1 MPEAWPATWAT
12 WPDCRMSYVI
22 TIDGPAGAG
31 KSTVAKDVACALG
44 INYLDTGAIYR
55 AIALILYESEVKAA
69 DDYIMREALS
79 KIKIE
84 LRDKAVLVN
93 GFDVTGEIRT
103 PLVDELASMYSAI
116 PSVRKALLSLQKE
129 QENHGSIVAEGRDVG
144 SVVFPNAQAKFFLT
158 ASPEAR
164 AKRRYDER
172 VAKGKPAD
180 YNEILTAIIERD
192 KNDSSRE
199 VSPLTI
205 PEGATYIDTSDI
217 TEQEA
222 VQLILDKVKEVIPNE
237 AK

>member
-1 MPEAWPATWAT
+1 M
-12 WPDCRMSYVI
+12 
-22 TIDGPAGAG
+22 
-31 KSTVAKDVACALG
+31 AKDVARRLG

-55 AIALILYESEVKAA
+55 AIALILYESEVRPI
-69 DDYIMREALS
+69 DDYIMREALT
-79 KIKIE
+79 KINIQLDGKS
-84 LRDKAVLVN
+84 VLVN

-129 QENHGSIVAEGRDVG
+129 QETHGSIVAEGRDVG
-144 SVVFPNAQAKFFLT
+144 SVVFPGALAKFFLT

-164 AKRRYDER
+164 AKRRYAER

-180 YNEILTAIIERD
+180 YDEILQAIIERD

-199 VSPLTI
+199 VSPLTV
-205 PEGATYIDTSDI
+205 PEGALYINTSDM

-222 VQLILDKVKEVIPNE
+222 VQFILDKVKEVIPNE

>member
-1 MPEAWPATWAT
+1 
-12 WPDCRMSYVI
+12 MSYVI

-31 KSTVAKDVACALG
+31 KSSVAKAVARELG

-55 AIALILYESEVKAA
+55 AIALILYESEVRAV

-84 LRDKAVLVN
+84 LRGKEVLVN
-93 GFDVTGEIRT
+93 DFDVTGEIRT
-103 PLVDELASMYSAI
+103 PMVDELASMYSAV

-144 SVVFPNAQAKFFLT
+144 SVVFPEAAVKFFLT

-164 AKRRYDER
+164 AKRRYTER
-172 VAKGKPAD
+172 LAKGKPAD
-180 YNEILTAIIERD
+180 YDEILQAIIQRD
-192 KNDSSRE
+192 RNDSTRE

-205 PEGATYIDTSDI
+205 PEGAIFVDTSDM
-217 TEQEA
+217 TEEQA
-222 VQLILDKVKEVIPNE
+222 VQLIIEKVKEALTHE
-237 AK
+237 TE

>member
-1 MPEAWPATWAT
+1 
-12 WPDCRMSYVI
+12 MSYVI

-31 KSTVAKDVACALG
+31 KSSVARDIARELG

-55 AIALILYESEVKAA
+55 AIALILYESEVPAV
-69 DDYIMREALS
+69 DNYIMREALS
-79 KIKIE
+79 KIRIE
-84 LRDKAVLVN
+84 LRNKSVLVN
-93 GFDVTGEIRT
+93 DFDVTGEIRT

-129 QENHGSIVAEGRDVG
+129 QEKHGSIVAEGRDVG
-144 SVVFPNAQAKFFLT
+144 SVVFPDARAKFFLT

-164 AKRRYDER
+164 AKRRYAER

-180 YNEILTAIIERD
+180 YDEILQAIIERD
-192 KNDSSRE
+192 KNDSTRD

-205 PEGATYIDTSDI
+205 PDGAIIVDTSDM

-222 VQLILDKVKEVIPNE
+222 VQYILNKVKEVIPDE
-237 AK
+237 TK

>member
-1 MPEAWPATWAT
+1 
-12 WPDCRMSYVI
+12 MSYVI

-31 KSTVAKDVACALG
+31 KSTVAKDVARRLG

-55 AIALILYESEVKAA
+55 AIALILYESEVRPI
-69 DDYIMREALS
+69 DDYIMREALT
-79 KIKIE
+79 KINIQLDGKS
-84 LRDKAVLVN
+84 VLVN

-129 QENHGSIVAEGRDVG
+129 QETHGSIVAEGRDVG
-144 SVVFPNAQAKFFLT
+144 SVVFPGAVAKFFLT
-158 ASPEAR
+158 ANPEAR
-164 AKRRYDER
+164 AKRRYAER

-180 YNEILTAIIERD
+180 YDEILQAIIERD

-199 VSPLTI
+199 TAPLTV
-205 PEGATYIDTSDI
+205 PEGAIYIDTSDM

-222 VQLILDKVKEVIPNE
+222 VQFILDKVKEVIPNE